1 MKRPKIADM
10 NRTELAQWTALKARR
25 SAKRSLEIYRC
36 IRNPSEFEDGGASME
51 AHIAAAKTIIA
62 LTKPSRIRAASADEI
77 IPILDHIEVCLDRA
91 LGSSG
96 SAAH

>member
-1 MKRPKIADM
+1 
-10 NRTELAQWTALKARR
+10 
-25 SAKRSLEIYRC
+25 
-36 IRNPSEFEDGGASME
+36 ME